1 MADDTTRFDR
11 LPKWAQQEIRSLRAK
26 AERTVAE
33 VEAYLQER
41 ERVKDESKATV
52 WLDPFDRVPRPI
64 ETNNDRVRFCL
75 DGIDGH
81 QYFDVKVERGAL
93 DIMAS
98 RGLSIETGASNC
110 IRIKVREW

>member
-1 MADDTTRFDR
+1 MEDARFER
-11 LPKWAQQEIRSLRAK
+11 LPKWAQQEIRTLRTQAARSK
-26 AERTVAE
+26 AE

-41 ERVKDESKATV
+41 GRVKDESKATV

-64 ETNNDRVRFCL
+64 ETNNDRVRFTL

-81 QYFDVKVERGAL
+81 LYFDVKVERDAL

-98 RGLSIETGASNC
+98 RGLSIETSASNT
-110 IRIKVREW
+110 IRIKLREW